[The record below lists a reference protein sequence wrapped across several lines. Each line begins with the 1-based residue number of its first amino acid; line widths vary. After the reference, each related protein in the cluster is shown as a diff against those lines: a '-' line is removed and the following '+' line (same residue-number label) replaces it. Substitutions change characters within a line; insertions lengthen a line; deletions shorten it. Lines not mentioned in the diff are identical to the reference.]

1 MANPAAP
8 LYGRLEFP
16 AIAIFVERLRQI
28 EESYLSPARF
38 SAYLTTRDGESH
50 YGLNNEELVEVY
62 TKYTQKLKS
71 LVTSCS
77 TPENR
82 SVGINVRFSEKGVG
96 ELHYVIAGKGNFEK
110 QQICRMLLGEWTP
123 LSPEQEEDER
133 NRWGDA
139 ASEAIP
145 AVPETPQKKREAQA
159 PVTSAW
165 QEVSSLRDHF
175 ALGDEFDPDA
185 LQALLENISTRFLDS
200 EPFNVRFIA
209 RDGQPY
215 TDIGQGILAAFYKK
229 NRPRIIRIHMDA
241 ATREGQLVDISL
253 DLSRDQR
260 QASIEIVST
269 QAAGIKALIRENLEP
284 GSRSGGED
292 GLMHELFAFDAHSFQ
307 IERVIQMMMGLSAA
321 HLDRQSISAFLST
334 LRGQTFP
341 SLSITQLLSHW
352 DAHRTQISLLVLSV
366 NHPLSGQTLSLT
378 YQFPV
383 GDQPC
388 YGSLSMR
395 WGSAARHQE
404 IRQFIWQETGIQ
416 AYQAAEP
423 DPLQT
428 PLPGREMAFNPIFT
442 ARDIGL
448 RPNTALILMPLD
460 TYWSDTLWQ
469 HLQQTLAHVG
479 WDAPRGVSLY
489 YEGNMEQAWL
499 EINAASLVIA
509 DLTYKHADVFY
520 RIGLAHAL
528 GKRVIILSQHARD
541 IPPDF
546 LRFQHVM
553 YEYHAAGIQLLGD
566 RITALLKVKV

>member
-50 YGLNNEELVEVY
+50 YGLNNEDLVEVY
-62 TKYTQKLKS
+62 AKHTQKLKS

-123 LSPEQEEDER
+123 LSPEQEEEER
-133 NRWGDA
+133 KRWGDA
-139 ASEAIP
+139 ASESAP
-145 AVPETPQKKREAQA
+145 AEPEPKKQETQPAL
-159 PVTSAW
+159 TSAW
-165 QEVSSLRDHF
+165 KEVSNLRDQF
-175 ALGDEFDPDA
+175 ALGEEFDPDA
-185 LQALLENISTRFLDS
+185 LQTLLENISTRFLDS

-229 NRPRIIRIHMDA
+229 SRPRIIRIHMDA

-253 DLSRDQR
+253 DLSREQR

-269 QAAGIKALIRENLEP
+269 QAAEIKALSRKNLEP

-292 GLMHELFAFDAHSFQ
+292 GLMHELFSFDAHGFQ
-307 IERVIQMMMGLSAA
+307 IERVVQMMMGLSAA
-321 HLDRQSISAFLST
+321 YLERQQVTAFLST

-341 SLSITQLLSHW
+341 SLTVAQLLGHW
-352 DAHRTQISLLVLSV
+352 NTYQTQISLLVLSV

-383 GDQPC
+383 GEQPC

-404 IRQFIWQETGIQ
+404 IRQFIWQETDIQ
-416 AYQAAEP
+416 AYQTAEP
-423 DPLQT
+423 EPSPA
-428 PLPGREMAFNPIFT
+428 PLPGREMVFNPVFA
-442 ARDIGL
+442 ARDIPQ
-448 RPNTALILMPLD
+448 RPHTALILMPLD

-469 HLQQTLAHVG
+469 HLQQTLAHAG

-546 LRFQHVM
+546 LRFQHVL
-553 YEYHAAGIQLLGD
+553 YENHGVGIQLLGD
-566 RITALLKVKV
+566 RLTALLKVKV